1 MADGMIQ
8 SPLAAFP
15 HLDATVPPRV
25 YAVTVSGEPVYFS
38 GGELLSSAAGSGRDV
53 PGAQTAER

>member
-15 HLDATVPPRV
+15 HTDATVPPRV

-38 GGELLSSAAGSGRDV
+38 GGELLSSTAARDG
-53 PGAQTAER
+53 GAAEKTSER